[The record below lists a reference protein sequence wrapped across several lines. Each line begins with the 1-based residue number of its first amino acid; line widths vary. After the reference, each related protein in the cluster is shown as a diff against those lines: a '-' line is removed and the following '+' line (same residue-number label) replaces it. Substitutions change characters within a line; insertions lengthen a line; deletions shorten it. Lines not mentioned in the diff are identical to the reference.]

1 MKPQIA
7 VVLPCYNEEQIIA
20 DFLRRLE
27 KQISGL
33 DLSFHIIA
41 VNDSSTDSTLQLLAD
56 FTPSFKNISITVLD
70 LKFNQGHQGAIY
82 QGMVYADTLDITH
95 CIVMDSDGEDDP
107 KAIKKLVN
115 YLDYDIVKVFR
126 GKRNENFRF
135 KIGYAFYRFIFRL
148 ITGKYMNY
156 GNFVLISKKILSGAV
171 HNSFIHL
178 AAYLVKQKGNQTG
191 FRWDRNKRLGGK
203 TKMNLAALVEHGIRS
218 MIELSRELLF
228 SILKLFILFISFFVI
243 GIGVVLYKKMVGDA
257 IIGWSSTLIM
267 ILFLAGLICL
277 GIFIT
282 GTLLVNILDKN
293 KNSNKVILYKLHS
306 EKVFQE

>member
-115 YLDYDIVKVFR
+115 YLDFDIVKVFR

>member
-1 MKPQIA
+1 MKPLIA

-20 DFLRRLE
+20 DFMRRLE
-27 KQISGL
+27 KQLSVL
-33 DLSFHIIA
+33 DYSFHIIT
-41 VNDSSTDSTLQLLAD
+41 VNDSSTDSTLQILAD
-56 FTPSFKNISITVLD
+56 YTPSNKNISISVLD
-70 LKFNQGHQGAIY
+70 LNFNQGHQGAIY
-82 QGMVYADTLDITH
+82 QGMVYADTLNITH

-126 GKRNENFRF
+126 GKRNEHLRF
-135 KIGYAFYRFIFRL
+135 KIGYTIYRLIFRL
-148 ITGKYMNY
+148 ITGRYMNY
-156 GNFVLISKKILSGAV
+156 GNFVLISKKVLSGAV

-178 AAYLVKQKGNQTG
+178 AAYLVKQKGRQTG

-203 TKMNLAALVEHGIRS
+203 TKMNLAALIEHGIRS

-243 GIGVVLYKKMVGDA
+243 GIGIVLYKKIVGDA

-293 KNSNKVILYKLHS
+293 KNSNKVILYKLYS
-306 EKVFQE
+306 EKFFQE